1 MRREH
6 RGRLRNNNPQKF
18 PYEPLV
24 LGCRLVMPAE
34 LQSVHRA
41 ILNGNAITEDMRAIA
56 AKRWPELIAKLPPAA
71 K

>member
-6 RGRLRNNNPQKF
+6 RRRLRNNNPQKF

-24 LGCRLVMPAE
+24 LGRRLVC
-34 LQSVHRA
+34 QRSDKVHRA

-56 AKRWPELIAKLPPAA
+56 AKRWPELIAKLPPA